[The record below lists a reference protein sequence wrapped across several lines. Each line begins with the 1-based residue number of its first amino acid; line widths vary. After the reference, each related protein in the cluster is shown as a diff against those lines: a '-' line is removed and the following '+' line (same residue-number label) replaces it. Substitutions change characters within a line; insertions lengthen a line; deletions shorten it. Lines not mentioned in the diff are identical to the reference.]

1 MPVEALNKARL
12 EATVRPEGKMKSQK
26 KWPAPSVMA
35 SGLLLAL
42 SFLGYIYY
50 PLQSLAVA
58 AVIFG
63 VPAILVRSVASI
75 KSLTLNINVL
85 VLMAGNPP
93 EFRQFKLKKGY
104 YFFHILFGNVQL
116 WELLLLEIM
125 WKLVLLSFYSLFLSG
140 LSR

>member
-75 KSLTLNINVL
+75 KSLTFNINVL

-93 EFRQFKLKKGY
+93 EFRQFKLKKGLLFFS
-104 YFFHILFGNVQL
+104 YFV
-116 WELLLLEIM
+116 W
-125 WKLVLLSFYSLFLSG
+125 
-140 LSR
+140 